1 MSRQSISNS
10 ASEAKGAVRILG
22 NEADAARKSRIFL
35 VAVLRHKMISCVRV
49 RYEDSQIVSFS
60 PNFAVGATMP

>member
-1 MSRQSISNS
+1 MTSQKRHANP
-10 ASEAKGAVRILG
+10 RIV
-22 NEADAARKSRIFL
+22 L